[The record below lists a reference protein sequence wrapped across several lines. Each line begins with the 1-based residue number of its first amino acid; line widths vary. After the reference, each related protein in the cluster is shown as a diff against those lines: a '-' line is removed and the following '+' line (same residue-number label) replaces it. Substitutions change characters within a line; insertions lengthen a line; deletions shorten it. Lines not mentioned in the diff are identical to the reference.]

1 MWRDSR
7 EVEREKVNG
16 SGEREREER
25 RREREREKENVA
37 TESCDWTTPPEC
49 PAGETIDIVD
59 MYTMSM
65 GETTLWSTAN

>member
-16 SGEREREER
+16 SGE
-25 RREREREKENVA
+25 REREREKENVA